1 MRRAS
6 VESFREFG
14 GSVKLGDAA
23 RRTGNR
29 LLDRFPPQVK
39 VPLMTGDRPRSE
51 IAPLK
56 EPATDEA
63 WIRLK
68 QGPNVLLATLVMGLV
83 AVVLLLGDGPYQPL
97 GSWFML
103 AALLLSFAGTQTRLS
118 LGQIKIGF
126 STYRISEL
134 ENVKLA
140 DDGSQLTFEGRG
152 QRFCFR
158 KVLYAPA
165 SWELLIQR
173 IAADKTKTA

>member
-1 MRRAS
+1 
-6 VESFREFG
+6 
-14 GSVKLGDAA
+14 
-23 RRTGNR
+23 
-29 LLDRFPPQVK
+29 
-39 VPLMTGDRPRSE
+39 MTGGRPRSQ
-51 IAPLK
+51 IAPLT

-68 QGPNVLLATLVMGLV
+68 QSPNVLLATITMGLV
-83 AVVLLLGDGPYQPL
+83 AAMLLLGDGPYPPL

-118 LGQIKIGF
+118 LEHIKIGF

-152 QRFCFR
+152 QKFRFR
-158 KVLYAPA
+158 KGLYAPA